1 MPRHHRGYCALACGD
16 ELGTTVVC
24 GYKICDRC
32 VDRIRAIARAAGVA
46 IDEQLIGGELRYRRA
61 LTPEERKLEDIQ
73 EQREIEQARRSA

>member
-32 VDRIRAIARAAGVA
+32 VDRIRAIAHDAGVV
-46 IDEQLIGGELRYRRA
+46 IDEQLIGGQLQQRRH
-61 LTPEERKLEDIQ
+61 LTKAERKLADVQ
-73 EQREIEQARRSA
+73 ELREIQRARRTA